1 MKTSKLFHLTLFS
14 GLFIFG
20 MIVEAF
26 SQEVLP
32 EITVTESRYKYL
44 NSVNPEEAAQPVNML
59 EHYAAAYDLKG
70 AEFYEDEYDNYVV
83 SFFIP
88 NGKILALYAKDGTLL
103 HTAERYDNAG
113 LPANILKAIAKKYPK
128 WGVSQDVYLVTYHQ
142 KDGSTSKIYK
152 LVLQDGNKKIRVK
165 VNDHAEFL

>member
-1 MKTSKLFHLTLFS
+1 MKTSKLFRLTLFA
-14 GLFIFG
+14 GLFVFG
-20 MIVEAF
+20 IIVETF

-32 EITVTESRYKYL
+32 EITVTEARYKYL

-59 EHYAAAYDLKG
+59 EQYVASYDLKG
-70 AEFYEDEYDNYVV
+70 AEFYEDEYDHYFV

-88 NGKILALYAKDGTLL
+88 NGKILAVYAKDGTLL
-103 HTAERYDNAG
+103 HTAERYNNAA
-113 LPANILKAIAKKYPK
+113 LPRNILKAIANKYPK

-152 LVLQDGNKKIRVK
+152 LVLQDGNKKIRIK
-165 VNDHAEFL
+165 VNDQAEFL